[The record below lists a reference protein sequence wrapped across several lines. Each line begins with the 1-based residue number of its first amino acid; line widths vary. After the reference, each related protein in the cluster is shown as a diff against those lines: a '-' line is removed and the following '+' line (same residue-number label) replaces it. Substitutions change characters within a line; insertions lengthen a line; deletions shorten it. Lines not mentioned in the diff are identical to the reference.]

1 MKTSTQPKLLTFKY
15 VFLSLLLTLPIL
27 LLVLR
32 LQPQNLRWTA
42 ASPGNIRP
50 PTVPNITT
58 RGIRIRPGY
67 TSYEAYIQRQ
77 VNKTLNPRLR
87 QVWITRD
94 WDRKIQVFSQFFQ
107 NLKRRSLLSNDSKS
121 LCIGARVGQEVEALR
136 RVGVSDSV
144 GIDLVPY
151 PPLVVKGDFHN
162 QPFGNDTFDFEF
174 SNVFDHALLPDKFV
188 AEIER
193 TLKPRGVCVL
203 HVAVARR
210 TDKYSANDLFSI
222 KPLVEMF
229 RRSELVQVREID
241 GFGANTEAVFM
252 KRETGYGEHIQRS

>member
-15 VFLSLLLTLPIL
+15 VFLSLLLALPIL

-42 ASPGNIRP
+42 AAPGDIRL

-67 TSYEAYIQRQ
+67 TSYEAYIERQ
-77 VNKTLNPRLR
+77 AATSLDHPRLGPED
-87 QVWITRD
+87 Q
-94 WDRKIQVFSQFFQ
+94 
-107 NLKRRSLLSNDSKS
+107 SLLPILSAPKAPEPPLQRLQIPLHRRTSRPGGR
-121 LCIGARVGQEVEALR
+121 GAAPSR
-136 RVGVSDSV
+136 RVDSV